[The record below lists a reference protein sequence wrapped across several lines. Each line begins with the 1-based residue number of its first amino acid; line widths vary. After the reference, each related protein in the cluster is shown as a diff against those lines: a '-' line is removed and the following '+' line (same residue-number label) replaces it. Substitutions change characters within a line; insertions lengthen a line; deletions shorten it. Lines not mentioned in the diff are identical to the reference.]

1 MLIPPKFRCSSCA
14 NTSPSSLPAINNS
27 VACATIQEP
36 NSIEHTASTTCLISL
51 STFFNKGWG
60 YLVEK
65 GWMVKD
71 RFYARNGDHP
81 LGLSNQAELG
91 WKKYEMVTPLVGIKI
106 HFDLI
111 VFSKVSSKL
120 TRKFMGSVASDS
132 WAFLHWCAPISAF
145 PRLILSVSKS
155 SSRELLASPLPNP
168 NH

>member
-27 VACATIQEP
+27 VACATILETNTKEYHPDPLNNLAFYMDLVTKNRDRLAYQEP

-120 TRKFMGSVASDS
+120 TRKFMGSVAWLNTFSDQ
-132 WAFLHWCAPISAF
+132 
-145 PRLILSVSKS
+145 
-155 SSRELLASPLPNP
+155 
-168 NH
+168 